1 MEDNFILDL
10 NRKRTMEHTQNSE
23 LLKLYNLIVINQ
35 LRPEVGGD
43 IPSKYRNLILNCWNN
58 KPSMRPDLA
67 NIEDEIDILKNTYYK
82 NKMVSLNYQ
91 LSDRQSKSLSRCLNN
106 DGGTSTYIHS
116 NNIKKEKSKSI
127 WGQML
132 NNPRGSIMN
141 IINMVS
147 GGASYSNNHSNLRNE
162 VNPFNGY
169 NIPEDDS
176 TRNLLS
182 QNDIEME
189 NVLAPDKMSY
199 SKDNNDNNYTT
210 IDIESGNDTVIIDTN
225 PSTSSNNNLNFE
237 DNRNIPNSN
246 DVNYSYM
253 SSTSHDYNISSNG
266 GDETSMMAMNTN
278 FDNNYYSI
286 DDHENTLIY
295 PDLNLDDI
303 DQDAASNVLEE
314 LGFLNIGK
322 KISENKINDPLISN
336 LENEKH
342 NISDASYTFSRTSSY
357 SDSEEN
363 DKTYNNYNLA
373 KNYISYNNNKRNTL
387 FAFLETKASKTP
399 IDESELSS
407 SDESIN
413 RYDCDIKQLKE
424 KTISR
429 NSIKDDLK
437 NDERNKFKSLNS
449 SIINDGMTINE
460 KQTNSSY
467 Q

>member
-1 MEDNFILDL
+1 
-10 NRKRTMEHTQNSE
+10 
-23 LLKLYNLIVINQ
+23 
-35 LRPEVGGD
+35 
-43 IPSKYRNLILNCWNN
+43 
-58 KPSMRPDLA
+58 
-67 NIEDEIDILKNTYYK
+67 
-82 NKMVSLNYQ
+82 
-91 LSDRQSKSLSRCLNN
+91 
-106 DGGTSTYIHS
+106 
-116 NNIKKEKSKSI
+116 
-127 WGQML
+127 
-132 NNPRGSIMN
+132 MN